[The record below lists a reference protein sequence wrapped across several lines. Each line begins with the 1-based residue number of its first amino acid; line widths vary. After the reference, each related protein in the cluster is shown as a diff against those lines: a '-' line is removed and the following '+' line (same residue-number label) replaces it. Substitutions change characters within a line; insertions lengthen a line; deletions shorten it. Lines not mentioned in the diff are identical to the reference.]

1 MFVEEIRLILMRLFQ
16 VLGEISRPRQN
27 FPISMITSVSLVG
40 ILYMAVN
47 IAYVNTQDISVN
59 VYY

>member
-1 MFVEEIRLILMRLFQ
+1 MFVEEIRSILMRLFQ
-16 VLGEISRPRQN
+16 ILGEISRPRQN

-59 VYY
+59 VYF